1 LCGGN
6 LYRLWQQQLNDPP
19 PVLYISALDV
29 HLVDGTYELFRHYYA
44 LPSARDSE
52 GREVAAVRG
61 VLASVLGMMKGGA
74 THVAVAT
81 DHVIE
86 SFRNGLWPSYKT
98 SEGIEPDLLA
108 QFPLLE
114 EVLSAAGIMV
124 WPMVEFEADDALA
137 AGAMAAARDARVERV
152 IICTPDKDLAQCVRG
167 TRVVQLNRRTRV
179 TIDEAGVIQ
188 KFGVAPESIPDY
200 LALVGDAADGY
211 PGLRGWGAKSSA
223 AVLAKF
229 VHLESIPTDW
239 REWHVNVANASALA
253 DTLSR
258 EREQALLFRTLA
270 TLRTDIALF
279 DDVDELRWN
288 GPTRAFTDLAARLD
302 AARTE
307 PRQSVGRRPPS
318 TPILGSAARR

>member
-1 LCGGN
+1 
-6 LYRLWQQQLNDPP
+6 
-19 PVLYISALDV
+19 LDID
-29 HLVDGTYELFRHYYA
+29 LVDGTYELFRHYYA
-44 LPSARDSE
+44 LPSARDSD

-61 VLASVLGMMKGGA
+61 VLSSVLGMMKTGA

-86 SFRNGLWPSYKT
+86 SFRNGLWPDYKT

-114 EVLSAAGIMV
+114 EVLSAAGIVV

-137 AGAMAAARDARVERV
+137 AGAHAAARDVRVEQV

-167 TRVVQLNRRTRV
+167 TRIVQLNRRTRL
-179 TIDEAGVIQ
+179 TLDEAGVIQ
-188 KFGVAPESIPDY
+188 KYGVSPASIPDY

-229 VHLESIPTDW
+229 THLESIPADF
-239 REWHVNVANASALA
+239 REWHVNAANAGALA
-253 DTLSR
+253 DTLCR
-258 EREQALLFRTLA
+258 ERNVALPFRTLA
-270 TLRTDIALF
+270 TLRTDLILF
-279 DDVDELRWN
+279 DDVEELRWN
-288 GPTRAFTDLAARLD
+288 GPTPGFADLAARLD
-302 AARTE
+302 SARTE
-307 PRQSVGRRPPS
+307 TSRSKTRRSRTTPS
-318 TPILGSAARR
+318 FSSAARRHGKT